1 MKTYYLFQ
9 SHTVPDL
16 RGVTDSPMGEALPA
30 ESAPWILEQTITPD
44 EEWTVDTSRAVVA
57 AAILE
62 NGFYLWEPVIRSSQF
77 HPVIKSDR
85 VEGTS
90 VFNQNNERIGSIKSL
105 LIEKVSGRV
114 LYVEVTFGGFLSL
127 GEHRHTIPWN
137 TLRYDMELEGY
148 RTDITEE
155 QARSAPP
162 FYGDGGAWPDP
173 KRKQEHRTHWG
184 GDAGESF
191 DGL

>member
-9 SHTVPDL
+9 SQTVPGL
-16 RGVTDSPMGEALPA
+16 RGVADSPTGEALPA

-44 EEWTVDTSRAVVA
+44 AEWTVDTSRAVVA

-77 HPVIKSDR
+77 NPVIKSDR

-90 VFNQNNERIGSIKSL
+90 VFNQNNERIGAIKSL

-114 LYVEVTFGGFLSL
+114 LYVEVTFGGFLSVR
-127 GEHRHTIPWN
+127 EHHHTIPWT
-137 TLRYDMELEGY
+137 TLRYDRELEGY
-148 RTDITEE
+148 RIDITEE

-162 FYGDGGAWPDP
+162 FYGDSGVWPDP
-173 KRKQEHRTHWG
+173 KRRQEHRTHWG
-184 GDAGESF
+184 GDAGEPF